1 MRDPHAPALRKAIV
15 LIATVLCVAVGLT
28 SRAAAQAKF
37 DRLFVFGDSYADLT
51 LSDSPASNPLA
62 PPGLKLNFWRVYPVP
77 LAQNLGIPGTLITD
91 VAVGGATADPK
102 LGNPVPGIAP
112 GIGPP
117 ANLPEQVQAFL
128 TTSPSF
134 GSRDLVTINIG
145 GNDIRD
151 ILLTNTP
158 AQNLALGYPASI
170 TPANAKEFAG
180 KTTEFATKQIG
191 LLQDAGAR
199 NFILGGFSSISGLP
213 ELQDNLKGLPPAVA
227 DFISKSADAYAKAYF
242 EGLQTQLTPLA
253 NAGARFFL
261 FDLARL
267 GAKVNEDP
275 AKYGFV
281 EFRCPPPAPVC
292 GGSINSAQ
300 QTQYYFGP
308 DGLHL
313 TNAGFALVAAY
324 MDNIVT
330 APDTIAVQPGI
341 VTSTTSAFTGSVL
354 GRLDAMRGQREASDY
369 VATTAAGG
377 PMGLGYGDGARRQ
390 PAGPSSRLTAY
401 AMGTFVGGTRS
412 DSFEQVGFDYEAP
425 SGTVGLEYSANRNL
439 IIGVAGNYT
448 AANADLNGGAS
459 IDVDTLQAAAY
470 ISYATRQLFAE
481 ALVAYGYHDLN
492 LTRPG
497 VLDPVQ
503 SSTDANSFA
512 AAARG
517 AYLFDFGSLRAGPIA
532 GLTYIHSRVDGY
544 TEKGDELLTFNVSAQ
559 TIDSL
564 VGNMGVQ
571 FRTQFLAGGN
581 LVSPFVNITLEH
593 QFGDNKHMITTNLTQ
608 APLLPILTAVPNF
621 DTRTYGRVEG
631 GLTFQMGQDV
641 SATVNAASTF
651 ARDEGNDWRISTG
664 LNYRF

>member
-1 MRDPHAPALRKAIV
+1 MRDPHAPAWTKFAVCAAAV
-15 LIATVLCVAVGLT
+15 LLAATGLT
-28 SRAAAQAKF
+28 SRAAAQGKF

-62 PPGLKLNFWRVYPVP
+62 PPGLKLNLWRVYPVP
-77 LAQNLGIPGTLITD
+77 LANNLGIPGTLITD

-102 LGNPVPGIAP
+102 LGSPDPRIAPGIAP
-112 GIGPP
+112 PP
-117 ANLPEQVQAFL
+117 NLPEQVQAFL
-128 TTSPSF
+128 GTNPSF
-134 GSRDLVTINIG
+134 GPRDLVTINIG

-151 ILLTNTP
+151 ILTNTP
-158 AQNLALGYPASI
+158 TQNIALGYPAVI
-170 TPANAKEFAG
+170 TPANAKEFAD
-180 KTTEFATKQIG
+180 KTTDFAVKQVG
-191 LLQDAGAR
+191 LLHDAGAR

-213 ELQDNLKGLPPAVA
+213 ELQDNLKGLPPALADVVA
-227 DFISKSADAYAKAYF
+227 KSADAYAKAYF
-242 EGLQTQLTPLA
+242 DGLQTQLTPLA

-275 AKYGFV
+275 SKYGFV

-300 QTQYYFGP
+300 QNQFYFGP

-324 MDNIVT
+324 MDNIVM
-330 APDTIAVQPGI
+330 APDTIAVQPGM
-341 VTSTTSAFTGSVL
+341 VTSATSAFTGSVL

-369 VATTAAGG
+369 VATTVAGG
-377 PMGLGYGDGARRQ
+377 PMGLGYGDGAGKRL
-390 PAGPSSRLTAY
+390 PGPSSRLTAY

-412 DSFEQVGFDYEAP
+412 DSFEQVGFDFEAP
-425 SGTVGLEYSANRNL
+425 SGTVGLEYTADRNL
-439 IIGVAGNYT
+439 IFGVAGNYT
-448 AANADLNGGAS
+448 ATNADLNSGAS
-459 IDVDTLQAAAY
+459 IDVGSLQAAAY

-481 ALVAYGYHDLN
+481 ALVAYGHHDLD
-492 LTRPG
+492 LARPG
-497 VLDPVQ
+497 VLDPVR
-503 SSTDANSFA
+503 SSTEAHSFA

-517 AYLFDFGSLRAGPIA
+517 AYLFDLGSLRAGPIA

-544 TEKGDELLTFNVSAQ
+544 SEKGDELLTFNVSAQ

-571 FRTQFLAGGN
+571 LRTQFLAGGN

-593 QFGDNKHMITTNLTQ
+593 QFGDPTHVMTANLTQ

-621 DTRTYGRVEG
+621 DTRTYGRIEG

>member
-1 MRDPHAPALRKAIV
+1 MRDPHAPAWTKSAVFSAAV
-15 LIATVLCVAVGLT
+15 LFVAVGLA
-28 SRAAAQAKF
+28 SKAAAQAKF

-62 PPGLKLNFWRVYPVP
+62 PPGLRLNLWRVYPVP
-77 LAQNLGIPGTLITD
+77 LARDLGIPGTLITD

-102 LGNPVPGIAP
+102 LGNPDPRIAPGIAP
-112 GIGPP
+112 PP
-117 ANLPEQVQAFL
+117 NLPEQVQAFL
-128 TTSPSF
+128 STNPSF
-134 GSRDLVTINIG
+134 GSRDLLTINIG

-151 ILLTNTP
+151 ILANTP

-170 TPANAKEFAG
+170 TPANAKEFAD

-242 EGLQTQLTPLA
+242 EGMQTQLTPLA

-281 EFRCPPPAPVC
+281 GFRCPPPAPVC
-292 GGSINSAQ
+292 GGSINSPQ
-300 QTQYYFGP
+300 QNQYYFGP

-313 TNAGFALVAAY
+313 TNAGFDLVAAH
-324 MDNIVT
+324 MENIVM
-330 APDTIAVQPGI
+330 APDNFAVQPSI
-341 VTSTTSAFTGSVL
+341 VMSTTSAFTGSVL
-354 GRLDAMRGQREASDY
+354 GRLDALRGQREASDY
-369 VATTAAGG
+369 VAATAAGG
-377 PMGLGYGDGARRQ
+377 PMGLGYGDGARRRMT
-390 PAGPSSRLTAY
+390 GPSSRLTAY
-401 AMGTFVGGTRS
+401 AMGTFISGTRS
-412 DSFEQVGFDYEAP
+412 NSFEQVGFDFEAP
-425 SGTVGLEYSANRNL
+425 SGTVGLEYSASRNL

-448 AANADLNGGAS
+448 AADADLNGGAS
-459 IDVDTLQAAAY
+459 IDVDTVQAAAY

-481 ALVAYGYHDLN
+481 ALVAYGHHDLD
-492 LTRPG
+492 LVRPG
-497 VLDPVQ
+497 VLDPVR
-503 SSTDANSFA
+503 SSTDASSFA

-517 AYLFDFGSLRAGPIA
+517 AYLFDFGGLRAGPIA

-593 QFGDNKHMITTNLTQ
+593 QFGDNTHMMTANLTQ
-608 APLLPILTAVPNF
+608 APLLPILTAVPSF

-631 GLTFQMGQDV
+631 GLTFQMGEDV

-651 ARDEGNDWRISTG
+651 ARDEGNDWRISTA